1 MSEQDGTRLSGK
13 LIVGLTGNI
22 ATGKSAVMRLAAEQ
36 GALTID
42 ADRIVHELQDHDA
55 EMQAAIGVAFGR
67 EVRLEDGRINRRAL
81 GKIVFNDPQAMADLE
96 EIIHPYVRREV
107 ANQIKESEKPIVFI
121 EAIKLL
127 EGVLAKACHQI
138 WVTRCSQRRQ
148 LDRLRICR
156 GMDTET
162 AVARIKAQPSQ
173 EEKVAQADIVIDT
186 EGLMTDT
193 ETQFHMA
200 WERLPDPRLAGTR
213 MLPEL
218 PPEPPKK
225 AAPPPASQPIV
236 STAVPDTAPEPI
248 ERPAGLEVRRA
259 RPADVAA
266 MLLLMH
272 KATDGALQMKRA
284 ELLMALSER
293 GYFIGQIGT
302 EISALM
308 GWNIDSQVARID
320 QIFIHPL
327 EATQTTGLAILEEVE
342 QSADAHVCEI
352 ILAFIPDDAPPEIE
366 QMFDHQAFGPP
377 NPTNLPPAWQR
388 AVDESRPEGTHL
400 RLKVLRDRRLQQQ
413 N

>member
-1 MSEQDGTRLSGK
+1 MSEQGGTRLSGK

-42 ADRIVHELQDHDA
+42 ADKIVHELQDHDV
-55 EMQAAIGVAFGR
+55 EMQAAIAVAFGR
-67 EVRLEDGRINRRAL
+67 EVREEDGRINRRAL
-81 GKIVFNDPQAMADLE
+81 GKVVFGDPQAMADLE
-96 EIIHPYVRREV
+96 AIVHPYVRREV
-107 ANQIKESEKPIVFI
+107 AKRIKESETPIVFI

-127 EGVLAKACHQI
+127 EGALAKICHQV
-138 WVTRCSQRRQ
+138 WVTRCSRQRQ

-162 AVARIKAQPSQ
+162 AVTRIKSQPSQ
-173 EEKVAQADIVIDT
+173 EEKVARADVVIDT
-186 EGLMTDT
+186 EGLMVDT
-193 ETQFHMA
+193 EKQFQMA
-200 WERLPDPRLAGTR
+200 WDRLPDPRLAGTR
-213 MLPEL
+213 LLPEL
-218 PPEPPKK
+218 PSPPQASASPPKPT
-225 AAPPPASQPIV
+225 AAEL
-236 STAVPDTAPEPI
+236 TAVGAPVKPVD
-248 ERPAGLEVRRA
+248 RPEGLEVRRA

-272 KATDGALQMKRA
+272 KATNGAVHMKRA

-327 EATQTTGLAILEEVE
+327 EATKTTGLAILEEV
-342 QSADAHVCEI
+342 QKSADAHVCEI
-352 ILAFIPDDAPPEIE
+352 ILAFIADDAPPEIE
-366 QMFDHQAFGPP
+366 QMFDRQAFGPA
-377 NPTNLPPAWQR
+377 NPANLPQAWQR
-388 AVDESRPEGTHL
+388 AVDESRPEDTHF
-400 RLKVLRDRRLQQQ
+400 RLKVLRDRRLQQ
-413 N
+413 

>member
-1 MSEQDGTRLSGK
+1 MNEPGGTRLSGK

-22 ATGKSAVMRLAAEQ
+22 ATGKSAVMRLAAEH

-42 ADRIVHELQDHDA
+42 ADKIVHELQDHDT

-67 EVRLEDGRINRRAL
+67 EVRLEDGRIDRRTL
-81 GKIVFNDPQAMADLE
+81 GKIVFGDAQAMADLE
-96 EIIHPYVRREV
+96 AIIHPYVRREV
-107 ANQIKESEKPIVFI
+107 AKRIKESDKSIVFI

-127 EGVLAKACHQI
+127 EGALAKICHQI
-138 WVTRCSQRRQ
+138 WVTRCSRQRQ

-162 AVARIKAQPSQ
+162 AVTRIKAQPSQ
-173 EEKVAQADIVIDT
+173 EEKVARADIVIDT
-186 EGLMTDT
+186 EGLMIDT
-193 ETQFHMA
+193 EKQFAMA

-213 MLPEL
+213 LLPDL
-218 PPEPPKK
+218 PPQPPPQA
-225 AAPPPASQPIV
+225 AAPTPRPSAAELAPMEI
-236 STAVPDTAPEPI
+236 AVETVDRPE
-248 ERPAGLEVRRA
+248 GLEVRRA

-272 KATDGALQMKRA
+272 KATNGAVQMKRA

-327 EATQTTGLAILEEVE
+327 EATMTTGLAILEEVE
-342 QSADAHVCEI
+342 KSADAHVCEI
-352 ILAFIPDDAPPEIE
+352 ILAFIADDAPPEIE
-366 QMFDHQAFGPP
+366 QTFDRQAFGPA
-377 NPTNLPPAWQR
+377 NPTNLPQVWQR
-388 AVDESRPEGTHL
+388 AVDESQPEGTHL
-400 RLKVLRDRRLQQQ
+400 RLKVLRDRRLQQ
-413 N
+413 

>member
-1 MSEQDGTRLSGK
+1 MSESDGTRLSGK

-22 ATGKSAVMRLAAEQ
+22 ATGKSAVMRLAAEN
-36 GALTID
+36 GALVID
-42 ADRIVHELQDHDA
+42 ADKIVHELQDRDA
-55 EMQAAIGVAFGR
+55 ELQAAIGVAFGR
-67 EVRLEDGRINRRAL
+67 EVRLDDGRINRRAL
-81 GKIVFNDPQAMADLE
+81 SKIVFDDPQAMADLE
-96 EIIHPYVRREV
+96 AMVHPYVRREI
-107 ANQIKESEKPIVFI
+107 ARRIKESENPIVFI

-138 WVTRCSQRRQ
+138 WVTRCSRQRQ

-162 AVARIKAQPSQ
+162 AVARIKAQSSQ
-173 EEKVAQADIVIDT
+173 EEKVAQADVVIDT

-193 ETQFHMA
+193 EIQFRMA
-200 WERLPDPRLAGTR
+200 WKRLPDPRLAGTR
-213 MLPEL
+213 LLPEL
-218 PPEPPKK
+218 PPQMPVK
-225 AAPPPASQPIV
+225 AAPPPASPPV
-236 STAVPDTAPEPI
+236 MATAVPEAAPQPV

-272 KATDGALQMKRA
+272 KASNGAIQMKRA

-302 EISALM
+302 EISAVM

-327 EATQTTGLAILEEVE
+327 EATTTTGLAILEEVE

-352 ILAFIPDDAPPEIE
+352 ILAFIADDAPPEIE
-366 QMFDHQAFGPP
+366 QMFDHQAFGPA
-377 NPTNLPPAWQR
+377 NPANLPPAWQR
-388 AVDESRPEGTHL
+388 AVDESQPNDTHF
-400 RLKVLRDRRLQQQ
+400 RLKVLRDRRLQQ
-413 N
+413 

>member
-1 MSEQDGTRLSGK
+1 MSEQGGTRLSGK

-22 ATGKSAVMRLAAEQ
+22 ATGKSAVMRLAAAQ

-42 ADRIVHELQDHDA
+42 ADKIVHELQDHDA
-55 EMQAAIGVAFGR
+55 EMQAAIAVAFGR
-67 EVRLEDGRINRRAL
+67 DVRADDGRINRRAL
-81 GKIVFNDPQAMADLE
+81 GKIVFDDPQAMADLE
-96 EIIHPYVRREV
+96 AIVHPYVRRNV
-107 ANQIKESEKPIVFI
+107 AKQIKESESSIVFI

-127 EGVLAKACHQI
+127 EGALARICHQV
-138 WVTRCSQRRQ
+138 WVTRCSRQRQ

-162 AVARIKAQPSQ
+162 AVARIKAQPAQ
-173 EEKVAQADIVIDT
+173 EEKVARADVVIDT
-186 EGLMTDT
+186 EGLMVDT
-193 ETQFHMA
+193 EKQFFMA
-200 WERLPDPRLAGTR
+200 WNRLPDPRLAGTR

-218 PPEPPKK
+218 PSQ
-225 AAPPPASQPIV
+225 PPPQSSMATPKPNA
-236 STAVPDTAPEPI
+236 AVLTPAAESVIPLDRPE
-248 ERPAGLEVRRA
+248 GLEVRRA

-272 KATDGALQMKRA
+272 KATAGALQMKRT

-327 EATQTTGLAILEEVE
+327 EASVTTGLAILEEVE
-342 QSADAHVCEI
+342 TSANAHVCEI
-352 ILAFIPDDAPPEIE
+352 ILAFIADDAPPEIE
-366 QMFDHQAFGPP
+366 QMFDRQAFGPA
-377 NPTNLPPAWQR
+377 NPVNLPQVWQR
-388 AVDESRPEGTHL
+388 AVDESRPDSTHV
-400 RLKVLRDRRLQQQ
+400 RLKVLRDRRLQQA
-413 N
+413 

>member
-1 MSEQDGTRLSGK
+1 MSEPGGTRLSGK

-22 ATGKSAVMRLAAEQ
+22 ATGKSAVMRLAAAQ

-42 ADRIVHELQDHDA
+42 ADKVVHELQDHDA
-55 EMQAAIGVAFGR
+55 EMQAAIAVAFGR
-67 EVRLEDGRINRRAL
+67 EVRSDDGRIDRRAL
-81 GKIVFNDPQAMADLE
+81 GKVVFADPQAMADLE
-96 EIIHPYVRREV
+96 AIIHPYVRREV
-107 ANQIKESEKPIVFI
+107 AKQIKESEASVVFI

-138 WVTRCSQRRQ
+138 WVTRCSRQRQ

-162 AVARIKAQPSQ
+162 AVARIKAQPAQ
-173 EEKVAQADIVIDT
+173 EEKVARADVVIDT
-186 EGLMTDT
+186 EGLMVDT
-193 ETQFHMA
+193 ELQFNMA

-213 MLPEL
+213 LLPEL
-218 PPEPPKK
+218 PPQAPTRSAPPKATVEDLAG
-225 AAPPPASQPIV
+225 AAV
-236 STAVPDTAPEPI
+236 SLAPQV
-248 ERPAGLEVRRA
+248 ERPDNLEVRRA
-259 RPADVAA
+259 RPADVAT

-272 KATDGALQMKRA
+272 KATDGAVQMKRA
-284 ELLMALSER
+284 ELLMSLSER

-327 EATQTTGLAILEEVE
+327 EMAQTTGLAILEEVE
-342 QSADAHVCEI
+342 SSANSHVCEI

-366 QMFDHQAFGPP
+366 QMFDQQAFGPA
-377 NPTNLPPAWQR
+377 NPTNLPQAWQY
-388 AVDESRPEGTHL
+388 AVAESQPEDTHF
-400 RLKVLRDRRLQQQ
+400 RLKVLRDRRLQQ
-413 N
+413 